1 MPERSSLS
9 LEEVSIKL
17 GVSPSA
23 IKKRVASLHLP
34 VMRGARGKLIFDQ
47 RAFKLLAEADGLLK
61 AGYGFDECRKR
72 LGLDRQLIEI
82 EAQQAAEEAERP
94 RRLPTPV
101 FISLRKRK
109 APGPAAL
116 AVASP
121 LPDLLARLDG
131 TLKLIEEKD
140 RHNQMLQAR
149 LMVAFDEIT
158 KLTATASA
166 HQERSGHLQQ
176 EVQRLQG
183 ELRLLAPPAP
193 PPRPWWK
200 LW

>member
-47 RAFKLLAEADGLLK
+47 RAYKLLAEADGLLK
-61 AGYGFDECRKR
+61 AGYGFEECRKR
-72 LGLDRQLIEI
+72 LGLDKAQAIDV
-82 EAQQAAEEAERP
+82 EAQPDEADRP

-101 FISLRKRK
+101 FISLRKRM
-109 APGPAAL
+109 PA
-116 AVASP
+116 VPEKPPEPSP

-131 TLKLIEEKD
+131 TLKLVEDKD
-140 RHNQMLQAR
+140 RHNQMLQAKL
-149 LMVAFDEIT
+149 LMAYDEIT
-158 KLTATASA
+158 KLTAQAAA
-166 HQERSGHLQQ
+166 HSERSGHLAN

-183 ELRLLAPPAP
+183 ELRLLAPPP
-193 PPRPWWK
+193 PEPKPWWK
-200 LW
+200 FW

>member
-47 RAFKLLAEADGLLK
+47 RAYKLLAEADGLLK
-61 AGYGFDECRKR
+61 AGYGFEECRKR
-72 LGLDRQLIEI
+72 LGLDRS
-82 EAQQAAEEAERP
+82 AAIDVEVHEEPERP

-109 APGPAAL
+109 PDEIAEEEAVMDMYKAAL
-116 AVASP
+116 GMA
-121 LPDLLARLDG
+121 
-131 TLKLIEEKD
+131 
-140 RHNQMLQAR
+140 
-149 LMVAFDEIT
+149 
-158 KLTATASA
+158 
-166 HQERSGHLQQ
+166 
-176 EVQRLQG
+176 
-183 ELRLLAPPAP
+183 
-193 PPRPWWK
+193 
-200 LW
+200 